1 MNELLRRFWFVL
13 LLLLVIPVGVY
24 WPEAGHR
31 LRDSAWAIPC
41 LVAVTLSIAGFT
53 LNTGRLFR
61 QAANVRA
68 ILMTLTSTYVV
79 APAGALTLSWLWGPP
94 VDSGESIGAYF
105 LQSLLIMASQ
115 AGTLASAIA
124 LTIVSR
130 GNQELALVLTLISNV
145 LTVFLTPLVLQ
156 VTIGAQVDFPV
167 VEMMSRMAVVV
178 LLPVAF
184 GQVARRFLWSRARPI
199 LPALRIVPQ
208 LIILVFVYAAL
219 SAAAEHLAEDL
230 LLAARFLGACVSLHL
245 LLLAWNYGT
254 TWIAGLD
261 APSSTA
267 VVFCG
272 SQKTLPNGIYLW
284 KEFFG
289 ANPYGAV
296 SLVLYHVFELVFD
309 TLLVPFFERRNVGE
323 EEGSSAG

>member
-1 MNELLRRFWFVL
+1 MNELLRRFWFVI
-13 LLLLVIPVGVY
+13 LLLLVIPVGFL
-24 WPEAGHR
+24 WPEAGQR
-31 LRDSAWAIPC
+31 LRDSSWAIPC

-53 LNTGRLFR
+53 LDTRRLFR
-61 QAANVRA
+61 QAANVKA

-79 APAGALTLSWLWGPP
+79 APSGAFALSWLWGPG
-94 VDSGESIGAYF
+94 VHSAGAIGGYF
-105 LQSLLIMASQ
+105 LQSMLIMGAQ

-124 LTIVSR
+124 LTLVSR

-145 LTVFLTPLVLQ
+145 LTVFLTPLVLD
-156 VTIGAQVDFPV
+156 VAIGAQVDFPV
-167 VEMMSRMAVVV
+167 FEMMSRMAVVV

-184 GQVARRFLWSRARPI
+184 GQVARRFLWARARPI
-199 LPALRIVPQ
+199 LPALRIIPQ
-208 LIILVFVYAAL
+208 LIILVFVYGAL

-230 LLAARFLGACVSLHL
+230 LLAARFFGACVSLHL
-245 LLLAWNYGT
+245 VLLSWNYGT
-254 TWIAGLD
+254 TRIAGLD
-261 APSSTA
+261 ARSSTA

-272 SQKTLPNGIYLW
+272 SQKTLPNGIYVW

-309 TLLVPFFERRNVGE
+309 TLLVPIFERRNVE
-323 EEGSSAG
+323 